1 MIEGWKIKS
10 IKDFAK
16 TASGGTPSRTRK
28 DFYDGNILWVKS
40 GELNDNFIDD
50 TEEKITEEA
59 LRMSSAKLFPVG
71 TILIAMYGATVGK
84 TAILKKPAST
94 NQAVCGIFPDED
106 NFNNQFLR
114 FQLMFKREDFLKQ
127 RYGGAQP
134 NISQTIIKTFDILLP
149 PLPEQRKIA
158 YVLSTVQ
165 KAIEQQDKLIHITT
179 ELKKALMQKLFT
191 KGTKGEKLKQ
201 TEIGW
206 VPESWEVVTIESL
219 FDIQQGK
226 QVSKSNRFGT
236 NQKPFLR
243 TANVFWGYIDF
254 TELDEMHFSDEEES
268 KFTLKRD
275 DLLVCEGGDVGRTAI
290 WEYDKQEIYYQN
302 HLHRLRRKKDDII
315 PKYFMYWMS
324 FIVQETSY
332 VKDAGNRTTIPNLS
346 KSRLGSLYFPKPGI
360 QYQEKVVSILQGLD
374 NKINFLQKKK
384 QTLTSLFKTLL
395 HELMTGQRRVHEI
408 DFENECHK
416 VRNKKEEMLLAA
428 EPNIKYKK

>member
-1 MIEGWKIKS
+1 MK
-10 IKDFAK
+10 
-16 TASGGTPSRTRK
+16 R
-28 DFYDGNILWVKS
+28 
-40 GELNDNFIDD
+40 FIDPSYTLPD
-50 TEEKITEEA
+50 GWYA
-59 LRMSSAKLFPVG
+59 SKLIELAEIHNNRRKPINSLERVNMKGPFPYCGANNVVDYINKYEFDG
-71 TILIAMYGATVGK
+71 EYLLIAEDGGYWGKNEPTSYIMRGKFWVNNHAHIVKAKEGK
-84 TAILKKPAST
+84 TT
-94 NQAVCGIFPDED
+94 
-106 NFNNQFLR
+106 NQFLCYILNYLNLDPIIGGDAR
-114 FQLMFKREDFLKQ
+114 GKLTKAVLTELLIPHPDF
-127 RYGGAQP
+127 
-134 NISQTIIKTFDILLP
+134 
-149 PLPEQRKIA
+149 PEQRKIA

-165 KAIEQQDKLIHITT
+165 KAIEQQDKLIRTTT

-191 KGTKGEKLKQ
+191 QGTKGEKLKQ

-206 VPESWEVVTIESL
+206 VPKSWEVVTIESL

-226 QVSKSNRFGT
+226 QVSKSNRVGT

-384 QTLTSLFKTLL
+384 QTLTDLFKTLL
-395 HELMTGQRRVHEI
+395 HELMTGQRRVHELE
-408 DFENECHK
+408 FEFEGL
-416 VRNKKEEMLLAA
+416 NKEYKIVEQPLSMVA
-428 EPNIKYKK
+428 EK